1 MCIIICII
9 FLNFIFI
16 KSKLDIPINFKLEKI
31 KDKSDIKSIFSSY
44 HKGHLETQ
52 IKFGSKL
59 IPINFKLTFDYIST
73 TISNS
78 SVDDSTII
86 YNINDSTTHILN
98 ETRVK
103 LTSEPIRFAYLSS
116 DIAHFNGKLNERIN
130 FFLVSKENDFR
141 YQGIIGL
148 GVNNVENYGYR
159 DYNLIN
165 QLKKKK
171 IIDEYV
177 ISFSNDNSKDI
188 LIIGDYPEIY
198 KSYKKINVFTSN
210 LNYFQFKYALYIDNI
225 ISGNEALEN
234 EKNIV
239 FDLSS
244 GFMEASYKYKDFIE
258 KNFFNKL
265 INMPNPKCHLET
277 SNFLEYFYYCDKD
290 TDISL
295 MPSLIFQINSYN
307 LNIKLNAYNL
317 FELIDDKLF
326 FLFVFKTTSPIY
338 WKIGYLGLKKFNISF
353 NQDGKTITFYDKNN
367 DNNTPSRNNKN
378 TTLLFILIGLG
389 VIFIIMLA
397 GFIYYYITHKK
408 NKKLANELDDDF
420 LYISKEKEEKEK
432 NEEKEEKE
440 EKQEKEEKEA
450 KGEKEET
457 EDNDI
462 LGIN

>member
-1 MCIIICII
+1 MCIIIYII

-44 HKGHLETQ
+44 HKGQLETQ
-52 IKFGSKL
+52 IKFGSKQ

-78 SVDDSTII
+78 SVDISTII

-103 LTSEPIRFAYLSS
+103 LTGEPIRFAFLSS
-116 DIAHFNGKLNERIN
+116 DIAHFNDKLNERIN

-141 YQGIIGL
+141 YQGVIGL
-148 GVNNVENYGYR
+148 GVNNAENYGYR
-159 DYNLIN
+159 NYNLIN
-165 QLKKKK
+165 QLKMKKV
-171 IIDEYV
+171 INEYV
-177 ISFSNDNSKDI
+177 ISFSSDNNKDI

-198 KSYKKINVFTSN
+198 NSYKKIHVFTSN
-210 LNYFQFKYALYIDNI
+210 LDYFQFKYALYIDNI
-225 ISGNEALEN
+225 ISGNETMEN
-234 EKNIV
+234 DKNIV

-258 KNFFNKL
+258 KNFFNQL
-265 INMPNPKCHLET
+265 INIPNPKCHLET
-277 SNFLEYFYYCDKD
+277 SNSLEYFYYCDKD
-290 TDISL
+290 TDISK

-307 LNIKLNAYNL
+307 LSITLNAYNL

-326 FLFVFKTTSPIY
+326 FLVVFKTTSPIH

-367 DNNTPSRNNKN
+367 DNNSPGGNNKN
-378 TTLLFILIGLG
+378 RTLLIVLICVGVVFILMLG
-389 VIFIIMLA
+389 

-408 NKKLANELDDDF
+408 NKRLANELDDDF
-420 LYISKEKEEKEK
+420 LYVPK
-432 NEEKEEKE
+432 EKEEKE
-440 EKQEKEEKEA
+440 EKQENEVKEAKEEKE
-450 KGEKEET
+450 EKEE
-457 EDNDI
+457 NDK

>member
-1 MCIIICII
+1 MFIIIYII

-44 HKGHLETQ
+44 HKGQLETQ
-52 IKFGSKL
+52 IKFGSKQ

-78 SVDDSTII
+78 SVDISTII

-103 LTSEPIRFAYLSS
+103 LTGEPIRFAYLSS
-116 DIAHFNGKLNERIN
+116 DIAHFNDKLNERIN

-148 GVNNVENYGYR
+148 GVNNAENYGYR
-159 DYNLIN
+159 NYNLIN
-165 QLKKKK
+165 QLKMKKV
-171 IIDEYV
+171 INEYV
-177 ISFSNDNSKDI
+177 ISFSNDNNKDI
-188 LIIGDYPEIY
+188 LIIGDYPEKY
-198 KSYKKINVFTSN
+198 NSYKKIHVFTSN
-210 LNYFQFKYALYIDNI
+210 LDYFQFKYALYIDNI
-225 ISGNEALEN
+225 ISGNETMEN
-234 EKNIV
+234 DKNIV

-258 KNFFNKL
+258 KNFFNQL
-265 INMPNPKCHLET
+265 INIPNPKCHLET
-277 SNFLEYFYYCDKD
+277 SNSLEYFYYCDKD
-290 TDISL
+290 TDISK

-307 LNIKLNAYNL
+307 LSITLNAYNL

-326 FLFVFKTTSPIY
+326 FLVVFKSTSPIH

-367 DNNTPSRNNKN
+367 DNNSPGGNNKN
-378 TTLLFILIGLG
+378 RTLLIVLICVGVVFILMLG
-389 VIFIIMLA
+389 

-408 NKKLANELDDDF
+408 NKRLANELDDDF
-420 LYISKEKEEKEK
+420 LYVPK
-432 NEEKEEKE
+432 EKEEKE
-440 EKQEKEEKEA
+440 EKQENEVKEAKEEKE
-450 KGEKEET
+450 EKEE
-457 EDNDI
+457 NDK